1 MDNMWIST
9 SQLKKK
15 NSRKHKKG
23 RKNKH
28 KQEVLAQIQPF
39 FGKGMS
45 AGLGHNIEPLF
56 HWET

>member
-1 MDNMWIST
+1 MCVCVF
-9 SQLKKK
+9 
-15 NSRKHKKG
+15 KKG